1 MSFASRAKLAQLFY
15 HFHNR
20 QNLSRGNLRTSKSI
34 LHDMSAGI
42 IDFNMYFFV
51 SIYIYLYYQCMGRN
65 IIDYLKQVPPPKTE
79 KI

>member
-42 IDFNMYFFV
+42 IEGIIFNIYFFV
-51 SIYIYLYYQCMGRN
+51 SIYIFILSVYGKEYY
-65 IIDYLKQVPPPKTE
+65 
-79 KI
+79 

>member
-20 QNLSRGNLRTSKSI
+20 QNLSRGNLRTSNSI

-42 IDFNMYFFV
+42 IELIFNMYFFV
-51 SIYIYLYYQCMGRN
+51 SIYIYIYTISVWEGILL
-65 IIDYLKQVPPPKTE
+65 II
-79 KI
+79 

>member
-1 MSFASRAKLAQLFY
+1 MSFAPRAKLAQLFY

-42 IDFNMYFFV
+42 IEGIILNIYFFV
-51 SIYIYLYYQCMGRN
+51 SIYIFILSVYGKEYY
-65 IIDYLKQVPPPKTE
+65 
-79 KI
+79 